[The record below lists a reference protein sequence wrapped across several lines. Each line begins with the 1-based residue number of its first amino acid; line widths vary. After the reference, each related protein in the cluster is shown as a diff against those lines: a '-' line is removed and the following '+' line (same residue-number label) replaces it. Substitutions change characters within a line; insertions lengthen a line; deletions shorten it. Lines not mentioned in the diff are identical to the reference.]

1 MGTLSGLVLAKES
14 DRDASYPHTSSTS
27 MQRKIMC
34 KAELDEDG
42 LGVQV
47 GRLRLTYLWYA
58 DDTTLMA
65 ESSEDLK
72 MLITKVK
79 EESANAGL

>member
-1 MGTLSGLVLAKES
+1 
-14 DRDASYPHTSSTS
+14 
-27 MQRKIMC
+27 MC
-34 KAELDEDG
+34 KAELDEDD
-42 LGVQV
+42 LGVRV
-47 GRLRLTYLWYA
+47 GGLRLTNLWYA

-79 EESANAGL
+79 EESVNAGHQGHAGHQEDQSADNRQH